1 MGDTYYDVL
10 GVSESASQEDIKRSY
25 RKLSLKY
32 HPDKNH
38 ESKDTG
44 KFQQISEAYETLSDE
59 DKRKQYDMGRK
70 SPFSSM
76 HGMPG
81 MPGMGT
87 HEVNVDELFQ
97 NLFGNFMNGESN
109 EMNSGIPGGIHGI
122 HINGMPA
129 GMSGMPFGNVR
140 VFHNGMP
147 GNMYGRSQPKPTPIV
162 KTVNI
167 SVEQVMSG
175 ANVPIE
181 IERWIVQDGTKT
193 FEKETI
199 YVDVPCGIDD
209 NEIIVLKDKGNIM
222 NDISKGDIK
231 VFIKIE
237 NTTLFKRHGLDLIYE
252 KKITLKEALCGFSFE
267 LKYVNGKTYTINNNK
282 GSIVT
287 PSYHKSIP
295 NMGFKR
301 NDHVGNLIITF
312 IVEFPE
318 KLTLKQIESLSTI
331 L

>member
-1 MGDTYYDVL
+1 MRDTYYDVL

-59 DKRKQYDMGRK
+59 EKRKQYDFGRK
-70 SPFSSM
+70 SPFASM
-76 HGMPG
+76 SGMGG

-109 EMNSGIPGGIHGI
+109 EMNSGIPGGIHGV
-122 HINGMPA
+122 HI
-129 GMSGMPFGNVR
+129 
-140 VFHNGMP
+140 NGMP
-147 GNMYGRSQPKPTPIV
+147 GNMYGRSQPKPTPKV

-209 NEIIVLKDKGNIM
+209 NEIIVLKDKGNVM
-222 NDISKGDIK
+222 NDTTKGDIK

-301 NDHVGNLIITF
+301 NEHVGNLIITF

-318 KLTLKQIESLSTI
+318 KLTLKQIDSLSSI